1 MNTLIYVV
9 PDTPGSL
16 LSVSL
21 SEQTF
26 LNYVVTLNSKN
37 VTEII
42 NKLPD
47 NLNGPVLPCR
57 MISL

>member
-1 MNTLIYVV
+1 MFHTYQRIPGTYVHAFCNSAEV
-9 PDTPGSL
+9 KSKNKT
-16 LSVSL
+16 
-21 SEQTF
+21 
-26 LNYVVTLNSKN
+26 VTLNSES

-57 MISL
+57 MISI